1 MAMTTTS
8 LSLSQNAVAA
18 LNRQRPD
25 VRCFKDMNEWRIT
38 MAAMLGIGM
47 TDHSANWILAYLIG
61 VVDFV
66 TPSCIV
72 DHVNRH
78 QSMRLDANYKPIIE
92 FSDSQW
98 EAAVS
103 MTKACLQEHDGA
115 TDAACDQMTK
125 NCKDARQVHSSDP

>member
-1 MAMTTTS
+1 M
-8 LSLSQNAVAA
+8 
-18 LNRQRPD
+18 D
-25 VRCFKDMNEWRIT
+25 
-38 MAAMLGIGM
+38 AMLGIGIN
-47 TDHSANWILAYLIG
+47 DHSASWILAYLVG
-61 VVDFV
+61 EVDFV

-72 DHVNRH
+72 DHVNRR
-78 QSMRLDANYKPIIE
+78 QSMRLDANYNPIIE

-103 MTKACLQEHDGA
+103 MTKACLQEHNGA